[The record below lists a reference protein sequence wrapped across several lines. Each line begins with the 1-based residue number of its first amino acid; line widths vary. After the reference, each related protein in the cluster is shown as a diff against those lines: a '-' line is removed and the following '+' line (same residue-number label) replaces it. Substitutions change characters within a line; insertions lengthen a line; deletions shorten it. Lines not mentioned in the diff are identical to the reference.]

1 MSTAWT
7 MPSTK
12 YSLPWTMYTNPWTTR
27 AATAV
32 AADPSLLVLLPAFL
46 CLCLA
51 YPLLARFFP
60 APRQHAW
67 ILTTLAALTMTLAS
81 VPFVLDYAKGG
92 VHTLQP
98 RPALAR
104 SVNRF
109 FQAYLA
115 ADLLIGALF
124 YRAQVGVLTGWVHHA
139 VYIAVCEVALRAGW
153 AHHFCFAACMEMGTS
168 VPLGERVPRRRLG
181 QTGGCGCEDRVVFT
195 YMSTSQ
201 YTVVRNSAITCGRRA
216 RFRPKIR

>member
-1 MSTAWT
+1 MAWT
-7 MPSTK
+7 
-12 YSLPWTMYTNPWTTR
+12 LPWTMATTPWTTR
-27 AATAV
+27 AAVAV
-32 AADPSLLVLLPAFL
+32 AADASLLVLLPAFL
-46 CLCLA
+46 GLCLA

-60 APRQHAW
+60 APRQRAW

-92 VHTLQP
+92 VHALQP

-139 VYIAVCEVALRAGW
+139 VYVAVCEVALRAGW
-153 AHHFCFAACMEMGTS
+153 AHHFCFAPCMEGTAGQS
-168 VPLGERVPRRRLG
+168 SAAWQTAGPNEGLWLG
-181 QTGGCGCEDRVVFT
+181 GG
-195 YMSTSQ
+195 
-201 YTVVRNSAITCGRRA
+201 VRIYLLHL
-216 RFRPKIR
+216 PIVQQ